1 MDWLSIYYGVG
12 GKALK
17 KGDLNTYCK
26 TMAECVVSL

>member
-12 GKALK
+12 GKAFK

-26 TMAECVVSL
+26 TMGECTVYL